1 MPLYNFVSVPKKS
14 DNAGRPE
21 GKKGYVVIF
30 DWDDVQEYKRDDKGV
45 KVARFAF
52 RDGKKPIAIYAT
64 NSTQNVY
71 HQSSGDDDARGFIHH
86 ADFQV
91 PGTFLE
97 IDEFFE
103 NNINRPLGVI
113 SIPCSGTDCKIAGT
127 PCYPLKITQDNST
140 NNSEA
145 NRHEVTM
152 DTVYAG
158 PALGHIEK
166 SLVPATDN
174 ADINAILGLGT
185 GSTGGGL

>member
-1 MPLYNFVSVPKKS
+1 MPYQFVSVPKKS
-14 DNAGRPE
+14 DNAGRPA
-21 GKKGYVVIF
+21 GKKGYLVVF
-30 DWDDVQEYKRDDKGV
+30 DWDDVATYTRDDKGV
-45 KVARFAF
+45 KVSAF
-52 RDGKKPIAIYAT
+52 SFRQGKTPIGIYAT

-91 PGTFLE
+91 PGTELE
-97 IDEFFE
+97 TDEFFE

-113 SIPCSGTDCKIAGT
+113 MIPCNGNDCKIAGT
-127 PCYPLKITQDNST
+127 PCYPLKITQDNSVSS
-140 NNSEA
+140 SEA

-158 PALGHIEK
+158 PALGHIVK
-166 SLVPATDN
+166 SLVPPTDN

-185 GSTGGGL
+185 GSSGGGL